1 MVKAVREGASQRETA
16 KRFKVALSTLQHWL
30 GRAGERRLD
39 RVDWS
44 DQPIGQRPPANRTS
58 RAVED
63 EVLTM
68 RVELRDNSLL
78 GEFGAKAIRGALL
91 AQNARQAPSLRTI
104 HRILDRRGA
113 LDGHRRLRR
122 PAPPPGWYLPDVGA
136 RDAEL
141 DSFDFVETLKIRN
154 GPLVDILNG
163 ISLHGGLPGS
173 WPLPGKASRKVVGA
187 LVAHWQAFGCPAYA
201 QFDNDTCFQGP
212 HQHPDTFGRVTRL
225 CLSLGV
231 VPVFAPPAET
241 GFQASIENFNGR
253 WQAKIWH
260 RFQHT
265 SLEQLQE
272 LTARYL
278 TAFRARS
285 GARIE
290 AAPQRRTF
298 PKRWSLDF
306 QTPLRG
312 RVLYLRRTDDTGHL
326 DLLGHRYL
334 ADRMWLHRLVRA
346 EVDLTAGAISFYG
359 LRRREPTRHILL
371 NRVGYSTPRTPFHE

>member
-1 MVKAVREGASQRETA
+1 MVKAVRQGASQRETA
-16 KRFKVALSTLQHWL
+16 KRFRVSLSSLQYWL
-30 GRAGERRLD
+30 AHAGKRRLD

-44 DQPIGQRPPANRTS
+44 DKPRGQRPPANRTS

-63 EVLTM
+63 EVLRM

-78 GEFGAKAIRGALL
+78 GEFGAAAIRCTLL
-91 AQNARQAPSLRTI
+91 ARNAGVAPSVRTI
-104 HRILDRRGA
+104 GRILERCGA
-113 LDGHRRLRR
+113 LDGRRRLRR
-122 PAPPPGWYLPDVGA
+122 PAPPPGWYLPALAA

-141 DSFDFVETLKIRN
+141 DSFDFVESLKIRN

-173 WPLPGKASRKVVGA
+173 WPLPGKASKRVVEA
-187 LVAHWQAFGCPAYA
+187 LVGHWQAFGCPTYA

-231 VPVFAPPAET
+231 IPVFVPPAET
-241 GFQASIENFNGR
+241 GFQAAIENFNGR
-253 WQAKIWH
+253 WQTKIWD

-278 TAFRARS
+278 TAYRARS

-290 AAPQRRTF
+290 AAPRRRVF
-298 PKRWSLDF
+298 PQSWSLDL
-306 QTPLRG
+306 QAPLRG
-312 RVLYLRRTDDTGHL
+312 RVCFIRRTDDSGYL
-326 DLLGHRYL
+326 NVLGHPYL

-346 EVDLTAGAISFYG
+346 EVDLTAGAISFHG
-359 LRRREPTRHILL
+359 LRRRDPSRHVLL
-371 NRVGYSTPRTPFHE
+371 NRLAYKPPATPFQE